1 MVRSLNSWLWRRID
15 DLELKESSAVLRMD
29 SIGPVIVIVGVIVVA
44 FARRHKAPEA
54 QSPASVVYSVKDAL
68 AVVYCADGLSLH
80 LATAQRDYRSG

>member
-1 MVRSLNSWLWRRID
+1 M
-15 DLELKESSAVLRMD
+15 
-29 SIGPVIVIVGVIVVA
+29 IVGVIVVA

-80 LATAQRDYRSG
+80 LATAHRDYRSC